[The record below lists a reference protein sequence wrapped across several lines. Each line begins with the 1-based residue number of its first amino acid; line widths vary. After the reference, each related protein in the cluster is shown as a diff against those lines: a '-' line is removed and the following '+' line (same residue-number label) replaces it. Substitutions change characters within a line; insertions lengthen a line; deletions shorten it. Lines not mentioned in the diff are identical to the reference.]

1 MTTYIYVFCQETI
14 ITIVGTIITI
24 ITIVYIHEMA
34 RLDVIIPRKETR
46 EMRRVNY
53 CNVFNTRSGRGERK
67 MSVTL
72 N

>member
-1 MTTYIYVFCQETI
+1 MTIYIYVFCQETI
-14 ITIVGTIITI
+14 ITIVSQSTLRNGQ
-24 ITIVYIHEMA
+24 VGRNYPE
-34 RLDVIIPRKETR
+34 KGTR

-67 MSVTL
+67 MSVAL